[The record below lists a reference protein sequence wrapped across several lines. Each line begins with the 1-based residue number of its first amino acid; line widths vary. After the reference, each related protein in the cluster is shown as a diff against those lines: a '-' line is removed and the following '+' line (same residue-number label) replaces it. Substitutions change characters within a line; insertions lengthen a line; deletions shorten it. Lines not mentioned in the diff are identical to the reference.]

1 MKSRTLIFCLAA
13 FSIVLCAANGVEQL
27 VQARGTKAVLSI
39 MRPGDQQIERV
50 QENLKTHYRAAETA
64 MAVIAAQAILIFLL
78 VREKHQCLLP

>member
-13 FSIVLCAANGVEQL
+13 FSISLCAANGVEQL

-39 MRPGDQQIERV
+39 MRPGDQQIGRG
-50 QENLKTHYRAAETA
+50 QENLKAHYRAAETA

-78 VREKHQCLLP
+78 VREKHQRLWP